1 MQNPAICKPENFYT
15 ESFQFTCAT
24 FIMTLN
30 FLFCMNFSIYGE
42 SLRYIEKI

>member
-1 MQNPAICKPENFYT
+1 MQYLVICKPENFYS

-30 FLFCMNFSIYGE
+30 FLFCMNFSIYFYNK
-42 SLRYIEKI
+42 S